1 MALQITPLF
10 CALES
15 KAPIDIVS
23 HLLEFDPDAMTLDSY
38 KLGRTPLHIAAARG
52 ASINV
57 IELLIRLRPQAV
69 HEKDAWGK
77 TPFACA
83 CAATSEINDTEA
95 NAYLS
100 ELLHLLKDN
109 KTISD
114 PDRSGMFPLH
124 IACAAGMNI
133 ENVEYLLDEYPEAI
147 CTTDNN
153 GRLPF
158 HAACTKNTISTD
170 VLDLLAAAFPEA
182 LRTFDKQGAVPLHI
196 ALQRK
201 LPSEIIFYLIDK
213 EVGAVRTRE
222 ASTQMYPLHIAARAG
237 ADPAVLV
244 RLAEIYPSAIDSVD
258 SKGNTIFHLACTFR
272 QLTVEFAEILL
283 DRCDPDT
290 VRKVNE
296 DQCLPLHVAVQ
307 HRASWEVLRLLI
319 DLHPDALLVKDKK
332 GNVPLH
338 KAFQTSTEMFVLV
351 RLAQEDPKQL
361 SKRNQK
367 GYRPMECASPT
378 VQKNFRRARYWYNVR
393 KAFCPV
399 CIRKK

>member
-1 MALQITPLF
+1 MK
-10 CALES
+10 LE
-15 KAPIDIVS
+15 
-23 HLLEFDPDAMTLDSY
+23 SY

-52 ASINV
+52 APINV
-57 IELLIRLRPQAV
+57 IQLLIRLRPEAV

-83 CAATSEINDTEA
+83 CAAATEFNDSEN
-95 NAYLS
+95 NAYIS
-100 ELLHLLKDN
+100 ELLRLLKDN

-124 IACAAGMNI
+124 IACASGMNI
-133 ENVEYLLDEYPEAI
+133 ENLEYLLDEYPEAI

-158 HAACTKNTISTD
+158 HAACTRGSTTTE
-170 VLDLLAAAFPEA
+170 VLDLLAEAFPEA

-201 LPSEIIFYLIDK
+201 LPPEIILYLIDK
-213 EVGAVRTRE
+213 EIGAVRTRE

-237 ADPAVLV
+237 ADPTILERIAD
-244 RLAEIYPSAIDSVD
+244 IYPQAIDSTD

-296 DQCLPLHVAVQ
+296 DQCLPLHIAVQ
-307 HRASWEVLRLLI
+307 YRACWPVLRLLI
-319 DLHPDALLVKDKK
+319 DLYPEALLCKDKK

-338 KAFQTSTEMFVLV
+338 KAFQTSTEMFILV
-351 RLAQEDPKQL
+351 RLAQENHRQL
-361 SKRNQK
+361 SKRNQR
-367 GYRPMECASPT
+367 GYRPVECASPT
-378 VQKNFRRARYWYNVR
+378 IQKNFRRARYWYNLR
-393 KAFCPV
+393 KAYCPI
-399 CIRKK
+399 CIRMK

>member
-1 MALQITPLF
+1 MKQITPLF

-15 KAPIDIVS
+15 KASIDVVS
-23 HLLEFDPDAMTLDSY
+23 YLLDNDPDAMTLESY
-38 KLGRTPLHIAAARG
+38 KLGRTPLHIAAGRG
-52 ASINV
+52 ASIDV
-57 IELLIRLRPQAV
+57 VQLLIRLRPEAV

-83 CAATSEINDTEA
+83 CAAVAEFNDVEN
-95 NAYLS
+95 NAYVS
-100 ELLHLLKDN
+100 ELMHLLKDN

-114 PDRSGMFPLH
+114 PDRSGMLPLH
-124 IACAAGMNI
+124 IACASGMSI

-147 CTTDNN
+147 CTPDNN

-158 HAACTKNTISTD
+158 HAACTKNSITTD

-201 LPSEIIFYLIDK
+201 LPADIILYLIDK
-213 EVGAVRTRE
+213 EIGAVRTRE

-237 ADPAVLV
+237 ADSTVLE
-244 RLAEIYPSAIDSVD
+244 RIADIYPQAIDAVD

-272 QLTVEFAEILL
+272 QLTVEFAELLL
-283 DRCDPDT
+283 DRCDPET
-290 VRKVNE
+290 VCKVNE

-307 HRASWEVLRLLI
+307 HRASWPVLRLLI
-319 DLHPDALLVKDKK
+319 DLHPDALLFKDKK
-332 GNVPLH
+332 GNIPLH
-338 KAFQTSTEMFVLV
+338 KAFQTNTEMHVLV
-351 RLAQEDPKQL
+351 RLAQEDRHQL
-361 SKRNQK
+361 SKRNQR
-367 GYRPMECASPT
+367 GYRPMECASPV

-393 KAFCPV
+393 KAYCPV
-399 CIRKK
+399 CIRMK